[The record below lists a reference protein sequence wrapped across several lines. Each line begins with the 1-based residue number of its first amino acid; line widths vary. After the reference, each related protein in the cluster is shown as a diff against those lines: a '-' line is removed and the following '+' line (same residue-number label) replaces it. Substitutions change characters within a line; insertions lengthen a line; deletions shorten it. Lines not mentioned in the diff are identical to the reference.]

1 MKIGN
6 KQNKGQKGEK
16 LKLGCDWLSARCY
29 KLERRARDTKYE
41 SSNNGVINEEKKLSE
56 MGGIFKGYVKKLLSR
71 KVNFKIFA
79 PLTHLYSE
87 NLSHHFDTGSFLYR
101 TVAVYLL

>member
-16 LKLGCDWLSARCY
+16 SKPGCDGLAARCY
-29 KLERRARDTKYE
+29 KLERSARDTKYE

-56 MGGIFKGYVKKLLSR
+56 VGGIFKGDFKKLLSR
-71 KVNFKIFA
+71 KVSFENFCGA
-79 PLTHLYSE
+79 NPLIQ
-87 NLSHHFDTGSFLYR
+87 
-101 TVAVYLL
+101 